1 MKMKTE
7 IKTILVPTDFS
18 DLSKNALRVAV
29 KMAQRHEAK
38 LIISHTVHTYYMI
51 DRGGKQVIGADTVQE
66 NRNTAKTK
74 LLELQTS
81 LHQEFNI
88 TIETK
93 ISSESILDSINELI
107 LSDKVDIVV
116 MGTSGRQKIRQFILG
131 SNSYNILLNA
141 NCSVLLIPETFRK
154 TSFKKILFPVRVN
167 HELDQKADLSIL
179 LAEKN
184 GGDINLLGVGD
195 LDKMEDVKKDYIA
208 MKRNLMLK
216 SADYESEFQL
226 SHDNAEVI
234 IQAAIDK
241 ESDIIILADQD
252 EDSWKSFMADN
263 FFKKMI
269 NGTDIPLLIV
279 KSKLDRINNK
289 PEDLMGYDITMPI
302 PG

>member
-1 MKMKTE
+1 MKTE

-18 DLSKNALRVAV
+18 ELSKNALRVAV

-38 LIISHTVHTYYMI
+38 LIVAHTVHTYYMI
-51 DRGGKQVIGADTVQE
+51 DRGGKQVIGSETVQE
-66 NRNTAKTK
+66 NRDNAKLK
-74 LLELQTS
+74 LDELRTS
-81 LHQEFNI
+81 IHEKDNI
-88 TIETK
+88 HIETK
-93 ISSESILDSINELI
+93 ISSESILDSINDLI
-107 LSDKVDIVV
+107 MTEKVDIIV
-116 MGTSGRQKIRQFILG
+116 MGTSGRQKMKQFILG
-131 SNSYNILLNA
+131 SNSYNVLLNA
-141 NCSVLLIPETFRK
+141 NCSVLLIPKKFKK

-167 HELDQKADLSIL
+167 HELDQKADISVL

-184 GGDINLLGVGD
+184 NGGINLLGVGD
-195 LDKMEDVKKDYIA
+195 LDQMADVKKDYIE
-208 MKRNLMLK
+208 MKKNLMLK

-234 IQAAIDK
+234 IKAAIEK
-241 ESDIIILADQD
+241 KSDIIILADED

-279 KSKLDRINNK
+279 KSKLDRIK
-289 PEDLMGYDITMPI
+289 DKTEKLTGYDLSMPI

>member
-1 MKMKTE
+1 MKTV

-18 DLSKNALRVAV
+18 ELSKNALRVAV

-38 LIISHTVHTYYMI
+38 LIVAHTVHTYYMI
-51 DRGGKQVIGADTVQE
+51 DRGGKQVIGSETVQE
-66 NRNTAKTK
+66 NRDNAKLK
-74 LLELQTS
+74 LDDLRTS
-81 LHQEFNI
+81 IHEKDNI
-88 TIETK
+88 HIETK
-93 ISSESILDSINELI
+93 ISSESILDSINDLI
-107 LSDKVDIVV
+107 MTEKVDIIV
-116 MGTSGRQKIRQFILG
+116 MGTSGRQKMKQFILG
-131 SNSYNILLNA
+131 SNSYNVLLNA
-141 NCSVLLIPETFRK
+141 NCSVLLIPKKFKK

-167 HELDQKADLSIL
+167 HELDQKADISVL

-184 GGDINLLGVGD
+184 NGGINLLGVGD
-195 LDKMEDVKKDYIA
+195 LDQMADVKKDYIE
-208 MKRNLMLK
+208 MKKNLMLK

-234 IQAAIDK
+234 IKAAIEK
-241 ESDIIILADQD
+241 KSDIIILADED

-279 KSKLDRINNK
+279 KSKLDRIK
-289 PEDLMGYDITMPI
+289 DKTEKLTGYDLSMPI

>member
-81 LHQEFNI
+81 LHREFNI

-107 LSDKVDIVV
+107 LTDQVDIVV

-234 IQAAIDK
+234 IQAAVDK
-241 ESDIIILADQD
+241 ESDIIILADED

-279 KSKLDRINNK
+279 KSKLDRINYK

>member
-1 MKMKTE
+1 MKTE

-18 DLSKNALRVAV
+18 ELSKNALKVAV

-38 LIISHTVHTYYMI
+38 LIITHNVDTYYMI
-51 DRGGKQVIGADTVQE
+51 DRGGKQVVGAETVQE
-66 NRNTAKTK
+66 NRSAAKMK
-74 LLELQTS
+74 LDELKTS
-81 LHQEFNI
+81 LQEEFNI
-88 TIETK
+88 TIEAN
-93 ISSESILDSINELI
+93 ISSEGILDSINELVQT
-107 LSDKVDIVV
+107 DQVDIVV

-141 NCSVLLIPETFRK
+141 NCSVLLIPETFKK

-167 HELDQKADLSIL
+167 HELDQKAGLSIL

-184 GGDINLLGVGD
+184 AGGIDLLGVGD
-195 LDKMEDVKKDYIA
+195 LDNMDDVKKDYIA

-216 SADYESEFQL
+216 SAEYQSEFQL
-226 SHDNAEVI
+226 SHDNAEII

-241 ESDIIILADQD
+241 KSDIIILADED

-279 KSKLDRINNK
+279 KSKLARINKK

>member
-1 MKMKTE
+1 MGTE
-7 IKTILVPTDFS
+7 IKSILIPTDFS
-18 DLSKNALRVAV
+18 DLSTNALQVAV

-38 LIISHTVHTYYMI
+38 LLIVHVVHTYYMI
-51 DRGGKQVIGADTVQE
+51 DRGGKQVIGSETVQE
-66 NRNTAKTK
+66 NINNAKIK
-74 LLELQTS
+74 LDELQIS
-81 LHQEFNI
+81 LHEKFNI

-93 ISSESILDSINELI
+93 ISTESLLDTINDLVAIEQ
-107 LSDKVDIVV
+107 VDLVV
-116 MGTSGRQKIRQFILG
+116 MGTSGRQNIKQLILG

-141 NCSVLLIPETFRK
+141 NCSVLLIPENFKK

-179 LAEKN
+179 LANKNN
-184 GGDINLLGVGD
+184 GGINLLGVGH
-195 LDKMEDVKKDYIA
+195 LDKMEEVKKDYIA
-208 MKRNLMLK
+208 MKRNLKLK
-216 SADYESEFQL
+216 SAEYESEFQL

-241 ESDIIILADQD
+241 ESDIIILADED

-269 NGTDIPLLIV
+269 NGTNIPLLIV
-279 KSKLDRINNK
+279 KSKLDRINDK
-289 PEDLMGYDITMPI
+289 QDDTMGYDMTMPI

>member
-18 DLSKNALRVAV
+18 DLSINALQAAV

-38 LIISHTVHTYYMI
+38 LMIAHAVHTYYMI
-51 DRGGKQVIGADTVQE
+51 DRGGKQVIGSDTVQD
-66 NRNTAKTK
+66 NINNAKIK
-74 LLELQTS
+74 LNELQIS
-81 LHQEFNI
+81 LHEKCNI

-93 ISSESILDSINELI
+93 ISSESLLDTINDLI
-107 LSDKVDIVV
+107 DTEKVDLVV
-116 MGTSGRQKIRQFILG
+116 MGTSGRQKMKQFILG

-141 NCSVLLIPETFRK
+141 NCSVLLIPENFKK

-179 LAEKN
+179 LANKN
-184 GGDINLLGVGD
+184 NGAINLLGVGD
-195 LDKMEDVKKDYIA
+195 LDKMEEVKKDYIA

-216 SADYESEFQL
+216 SAEYESEFQL

-234 IQAAIDK
+234 IQAAVDK
-241 ESDIIILADQD
+241 KSDLIILADED

-269 NGTDIPLLIV
+269 NGTNIPLLIV

-289 PEDLMGYDITMPI
+289 QDDMMGYDMTMPI

>member
-1 MKMKTE
+1 MGTE
-7 IKTILVPTDFS
+7 IKSILIPTDFS
-18 DLSKNALRVAV
+18 DLSTNALQVAV

-38 LIISHTVHTYYMI
+38 LLIVHVVHTYYMI
-51 DRGGKQVIGADTVQE
+51 DRGGKQVIGSETVQE
-66 NRNTAKTK
+66 NINNAKIK
-74 LLELQTS
+74 LDELQIS
-81 LHQEFNI
+81 LHEEFSI

-93 ISSESILDSINELI
+93 ISTESLLDTINDLVAIEQ
-107 LSDKVDIVV
+107 VDLVV
-116 MGTSGRQKIRQFILG
+116 MGTSGRQNIKQLILG

-141 NCSVLLIPETFRK
+141 NCSVLLIPENFKK

-179 LAEKN
+179 LANKNN
-184 GGDINLLGVGD
+184 GGINLLGVGH
-195 LDKMEDVKKDYIA
+195 LDKMEEVKKDYIA
-208 MKRNLMLK
+208 MKRNLKLK
-216 SADYESEFQL
+216 SAEYESEFQL

-241 ESDIIILADQD
+241 ESDIIILADED

-269 NGTDIPLLIV
+269 NGTNIPLLIV
-279 KSKLDRINNK
+279 KSKLDRINDK
-289 PEDLMGYDITMPI
+289 QDDTMGYDMTMPI

>member
-1 MKMKTE
+1 MKTE

-18 DLSKNALRVAV
+18 DLSINALQAAV

-38 LIISHTVHTYYMI
+38 LMIAHAVHTYYMI
-51 DRGGKQVIGADTVQE
+51 DRGGKQVIGSDTVQD
-66 NRNTAKTK
+66 NINNAKIK
-74 LLELQTS
+74 LNELQIS
-81 LHQEFNI
+81 LHEKFNI

-93 ISSESILDSINELI
+93 ISSESLLDTINDLI
-107 LSDKVDIVV
+107 DTEKVDLVV
-116 MGTSGRQKIRQFILG
+116 MGTSGQQKMKQFILG

-141 NCSVLLIPETFRK
+141 NCSLLLIPENFKK

-179 LAEKN
+179 LANKN
-184 GGDINLLGVGD
+184 NGAINLLGVGD
-195 LDKMEDVKKDYIA
+195 LDKMEEVKKDYIA

-216 SADYESEFQL
+216 SAEYESEFQL

-234 IQAAIDK
+234 IQAAVDK
-241 ESDIIILADQD
+241 KSDLIILADED

-269 NGTDIPLLIV
+269 NGTNIPLLIV

-289 PEDLMGYDITMPI
+289 QDDMMGYDMTMPI

>member
-1 MKMKTE
+1 MKTE

-18 DLSKNALRVAV
+18 DLSTNALRVAV

-38 LIISHTVHTYYMI
+38 LIIAHTVHTYYMI

-66 NRNTAKTK
+66 NRNSAQIK
-74 LLELQTS
+74 LEELQTS
-81 LHQEFNI
+81 LSQEFNI
-88 TIETK
+88 HIETK
-93 ISSESILDSINELI
+93 IGCESILDSINELI
-107 LSDKVDIVV
+107 QSEKVDIVV

-184 GGDINLLGVGD
+184 GGDIDLLGVGD
-195 LDKMEDVKKDYIA
+195 LDNMDDVKKDYIA

-241 ESDIIILADQD
+241 ESDIIILADED

-279 KSKLDRINNK
+279 KSKLVTINNK

>member
-1 MKMKTE
+1 MKTE

-18 DLSKNALRVAV
+18 ELSKNALRVAV

-38 LIISHTVHTYYMI
+38 LIVAHTVHTYYMI
-51 DRGGKQVIGADTVQE
+51 DRGGKQVIGSETVQE
-66 NRNTAKTK
+66 NRDNAKLK
-74 LLELQTS
+74 LDELRTS
-81 LHQEFNI
+81 IHEKDNI
-88 TIETK
+88 HIETK
-93 ISSESILDSINELI
+93 ISSESILDSINDLI
-107 LSDKVDIVV
+107 MTEKVDIIV
-116 MGTSGRQKIRQFILG
+116 MGTSGRQKMKQFILG
-131 SNSYNILLNA
+131 SNSYNVLLNA
-141 NCSVLLIPETFRK
+141 NCSVLLIPKKFKK

-167 HELDQKADLSIL
+167 HELDQKADLSVL

-184 GGDINLLGVGD
+184 NGGINLLGVGD
-195 LDKMEDVKKDYIA
+195 LDQMADVKKDYIE
-208 MKRNLMLK
+208 MKKNLMLK

-234 IQAAIDK
+234 IKAAIEK
-241 ESDIIILADQD
+241 KSDIIILADED

-279 KSKLDRINNK
+279 KSKLDRIK
-289 PEDLMGYDITMPI
+289 DKTEKLTGYDLSMPI